1 MLQTWTT
8 KEGHQQISKESVQ
21 EILDQRYASDKTNRP
36 SALNQLTV
44 VIVEGDPAQQR
55 VYTQQLSIRALPVNL
70 VIAKDG
76 FEMIRTIQNASETKS
91 RTMAA
96 VSSNSIQE
104 IEQKSGLPESVQLYS
119 KPIPF
124 NILAGLI

>member
-1 MLQTWTT
+1 M
-8 KEGHQQISKESVQ
+8 Q